1 MGVLNLVRD
10 YRKLYEEVEC
20 RERMNVAKAVPAYNS
35 YILDLRKQ
43 LHSVYAKIK
52 NAYIDFNKD
61 GENEIISMIF
71 LDETVSSFILY
82 FITQELLI
90 EDDNIG
96 ESFTENFVKYVSHL
110 KLTSIT
116 KKILLH
122 PDVIDL
128 ILDFLKS

>member
-1 MGVLNLVRD
+1 MGILNLVKD
-10 YRKLYEEVEC
+10 YRKLFEEIEC
-20 RERMNVAKAVPAYNS
+20 RERMNLAKAVPAYNS

-61 GENEIISMIF
+61 VENEIISMIF

-90 EDDNIG
+90 EDDDIG
-96 ESFTENFVKYVSHL
+96 ESFTKNFAEYISHS
-110 KLTSIT
+110 KLTSFT

-122 PDVIDL
+122 PDIINL
-128 ILDFLKS
+128 MLDFLRS